1 MGNLSEGRYN
11 CSGQSSSTHGYTSGG
26 IPGDG
31 NVIDKFPFTSGFTT
45 ATDVGNLTGS
55 RTAVAGQSSIP
66 NGYGYNTGG
75 GNVIDKFS
83 FSSDGNSTNAGN
95 TLTTRS
101 SVAGQ
106 SSATHGY
113 TSGNYSPLTTDIDKF
128 PFASEDDATDV
139 GDLTLARGG
148 VAGQS
153 SSTHGYTSGGATG
166 PGNPNRVDPIDK
178 FTFVSDGNA
187 TDIGDLSVA
196 RNACVGQSS
205 TTHGYTA
212 GGYQPA
218 PVGPSNVI
226 DKFPFASDFSGTATD
241 VGDLTWSRYQG
252 AGQQY

>member
-1 MGNLSEGRYN
+1 MRQRLPERYATSPFLGSNYGYVSGGNVTAGYRDAVERFSFTSDGGGTDVGNLSVGRYN

-26 IPGDG
+26 HPWCHG

-83 FSSDGNSTNAGN
+83 FSSDGNSTTVAGN

-139 GDLTLARGG
+139 GDLTLARGACCG
-148 VAGQS
+148 TKFINSWLYFWRCHRARQPQ
-153 SSTHGYTSGGATG
+153 
-166 PGNPNRVDPIDK
+166 PGRSHRQIYFRRQTVTQQI
-178 FTFVSDGNA
+178 
-187 TDIGDLSVA
+187 L
-196 RNACVGQSS
+196 
-205 TTHGYTA
+205 
-212 GGYQPA
+212 
-218 PVGPSNVI
+218 VI
-226 DKFPFASDFSGTATD
+226 C
-241 VGDLTWSRYQG
+241 Q
-252 AGQQY
+252 